1 MSVDV
6 IWGMKSSVV
15 VACPKILNPFE
26 CFPSI
31 VWVCMVVMHGLSQKT
46 NWLLSSYAVVGFGG
60 WGGPQSPALMSFC
73 FVKPDMFG
81 DL

>member
-31 VWVCMVVMHGLSQKT
+31 VWVCMVVMHGLSEKT
-46 NWLLSSYAVVGFGG
+46 IWLLSSYALVGLGARGG
-60 WGGPQSPALMSFC
+60 RGRGGGVAHNHHLLC
-73 FVKPDMFG
+73 HFV
-81 DL
+81 L